1 MVVIVSP
8 RIDDA
13 TRVAEAGEPVLR
25 QAFMAQPAVE
35 ALDVGVLH
43 GLAGLDEAQFQT
55 PACRPFLHRAAGK
68 LGRQQVLRDETRPTT
83 MKLFGNR
90 DSANSES
97 IADRMLYLAGDDIA
111 ARRAGIPVNIERGKF
126 NLASWNS
133 DAALRRHLERVAL
146 LARAKNDYAQ
156 AREELSAAQSFSQ
169 TLEDAVN
176 LCNERGFNEAEKN
189 FIHLMNFTS
198 ALLLLMLR
206 QDWPRLKRLVAMT
219 ALPVVK
225 EEGLE
230 EESGGALD
238 VIARML
244 VATLNDDAA
253 QLATAQRR
261 FQAERMVDRYFEV
274 YFEYDRMMTAIVVGD
289 AKGLA
294 DFLAALEVQF
304 ARRATDKE
312 LLNQELLKAAGEDN
326 ALVFDVWA
334 VALALWARH
343 QGIEV
348 THSSS
353 VIPLHEFGGR
363 QHQNENACLR
373 S

>member
-1 MVVIVSP
+1 MKIFGKRTNPAAEP
-8 RIDDA
+8 RPDLLLRIAKVDIQSCHQAIA
-13 TRVAEAGEPVLR
+13 TNLER
-25 QAFMAQPAVE
+25 
-35 ALDVGVLH
+35 LDFGY
-43 GLAGLDEAQFQT
+43 
-55 PACRPFLHRAAGK
+55 AA
-68 LGRQQVLRDETRPTT
+68 
-83 MKLFGNR
+83 
-90 DSANSES
+90 
-97 IADRMLYLAGDDIA
+97 
-111 ARRAGIPVNIERGKF
+111 
-126 NLASWNS
+126 WNS
-133 DAALRRHLERVAL
+133 SSAIRDHLERVAL

-156 AREELSAAQSFSQ
+156 AREELSAALPFIQ
-169 TLEDAVN
+169 TLEGAVN
-176 LCNERGFNEAEKN
+176 RCNERGFNEAEKN

-244 VATLNDDAA
+244 VATLNGDAA
-253 QLATAQRR
+253 QLAAAQRR

-274 YFEYDRMMTAIVVGD
+274 YFEYDRMMAAIVVGD

-353 VIPLHEFGGR
+353 VIPLHDFGGR
-363 QHQNENACLR
+363 
-373 S
+373 